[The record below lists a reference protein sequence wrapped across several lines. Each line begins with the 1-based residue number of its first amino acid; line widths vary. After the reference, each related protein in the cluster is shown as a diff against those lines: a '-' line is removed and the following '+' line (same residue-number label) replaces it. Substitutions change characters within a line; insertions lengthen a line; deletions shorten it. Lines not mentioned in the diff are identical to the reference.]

1 MPFTSAAG
9 PLEQIGGAHERH
21 PTERAT
27 TMITLTVLTAFFA
40 IGFMVH
46 GAITLSKRAMAP
58 VEMAEPVT
66 TMGR

>member
-1 MPFTSAAG
+1 
-9 PLEQIGGAHERH
+9 
-21 PTERAT
+21 
-27 TMITLTVLTAFFA
+27 MITLTVLTAFFA